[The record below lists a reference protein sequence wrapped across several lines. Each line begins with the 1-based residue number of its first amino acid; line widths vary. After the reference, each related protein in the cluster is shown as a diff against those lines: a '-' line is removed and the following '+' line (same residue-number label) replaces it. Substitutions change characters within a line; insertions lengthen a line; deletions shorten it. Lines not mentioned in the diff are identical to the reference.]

1 MRDNVVGSGA
11 KKAGRG
17 MLIGMKENADEKG
30 VEGEGGMPR
39 APSLAAACLVTLR
52 IFGRGWVG
60 LGSTLVEGWSSRAI
74 DAGSSAAGVEV
85 ANLSSTVSTS
95 TSVEIERGYRVQ
107 FAV

>member
-11 KKAGRG
+11 KKAARG

-30 VEGEGGMPR
+30 VEGEGECRVRQAWLLP
-39 APSLAAACLVTLR
+39 ASSLFESSV
-52 IFGRGWVG
+52 GVG

-74 DAGSSAAGVEV
+74 DAGSSAGVEV

>member
-30 VEGEGGMPR
+30 VEGEGECRVRR
-39 APSLAAACLVTLR
+39 AWLLPASSLFESSV
-52 IFGRGWVG
+52 GVG

>member
-60 LGSTLVEGWSSRAI
+60 FNSCRGLVESGDR
-74 DAGSSAAGVEV
+74 
-85 ANLSSTVSTS
+85 
-95 TSVEIERGYRVQ
+95 RG
-107 FAV
+107 